1 MTVEWADA
9 LVEVI
14 EKAALLRQQIDRAG
28 DQTVYAARVNRLAAK
43 VDALRARIGETDPA
57 LADAIAGAWQRPI
70 RTLAFRNAQH
80 QRERDDEG

>member
-1 MTVEWADA
+1 MATEWGDA

-28 DQTVYAARVNRLAAK
+28 DNEVYAARINRLAAK
-43 VDALRARIGETDPA
+43 IDLLRARIAETDPA
-57 LADAIAGAWQRPI
+57 LAEAIQGAWQRPI

-80 QRERDDEG
+80 RRERSED